1 MEAESKST
9 LKREGG
15 QFVRMR
21 GTALRAGIQI
31 FDHVEAFAKPT
42 IQIKKT
48 PLMTPKAIFLRK
60 Y

>member
-31 FDHVEAFAKPT
+31 FDHVVMNSVACSILCDKG
-42 IQIKKT
+42 
-48 PLMTPKAIFLRK
+48 
-60 Y
+60 